1 MIQRIQSLYL
11 LLSVVL
17 STVCLARPVGH
28 FLTADSEHY
37 ATLYNLWLSL
47 DRGGH
52 IFSPW
57 ALFALLCIAS
67 ALTFIAIF
75 LFKTRALQMRVTS
88 LCMLLLVGYYVFFAI
103 FAYLYS
109 GDGSFRPTLSA
120 ALPVVSL
127 VLDYL
132 AFRATLHDEQLIRS
146 LDRLR

>member
-17 STVCLARPVGH
+17 STTCLARPIGH
-28 FLTADSEHY
+28 LLTADSEHR
-37 ATLYNLWLSL
+37 ATLYNLWISL
-47 DRGGH
+47 DTGGH
-52 IFSPW
+52 LLSPW

-75 LFKTRALQMRVTS
+75 LFKYRALQMRVTS
-88 LCMLLLVGYYVFFAI
+88 LCMLLLVGYYIVFII
-103 FAYLYS
+103 FAHIFS

-120 ALPVVSL
+120 ALPLVSL

-132 AFRATLHDEQLIRS
+132 AFRATLHDELLIRS
-146 LDRLR
+146 LNRLR